1 MYTPAAFVETDAAE
15 IARLIACNAFGLLV
29 TVADGVPVATHLP
42 LLLEGPAGPGGRLVG
57 HMARANGQWRGFDG
71 TAMTLCVFT
80 GVHAYVSPRWYADPD
95 NVPTWNYEAVHIYG
109 RPRLIEAEASV
120 RALIE
125 RLSANFEAGRSKPW
139 SPGEL
144 GDDNVA
150 RRLKGIAAFEI
161 SIERVEGKRKL
172 GQNKPPAD
180 RRAAAA
186 VLAAS
191 ADPTEKAVG
200 RLMAALDEPSGS

>member
-15 IARLIACNAFGLLV
+15 ITRLIAGHAFGLLI

-109 RPRLIEAEASV
+109 RPRLIEDEAAV
-120 RALIE
+120 RALID
-125 RLSANFEAGRSKPW
+125 RLSENFEAGRPKPW

-144 GDDNVA
+144 GADNVA

-161 SIERVEGKRKL
+161 PIERVEGKRKL

>member
-1 MYTPAAFVETDAAE
+1 MYTPPAFAETDTVE
-15 IARLIACNAFGLLV
+15 IARMIAGNAFGLLV
-29 TVADGVPVATHLP
+29 TVADSVPVATHLP

-71 TAMTLCVFT
+71 KAMALCIFT

-95 NVPTWNYEAVHIYG
+95 NVPTWNYEAVHVLG
-109 RPRLIEAEASV
+109 RPRLIDEGAAV
-120 RALIE
+120 RAMIE
-125 RLSANFEAGRSKPW
+125 RLTANFEAGQSKPW

-161 SIERVEGKRKL
+161 AIERVEGKRKL
-172 GQNKPPAD
+172 GQNKQPAD
-180 RRAAAA
+180 RLAAAA
-186 VLAAS
+186 TLAA
-191 ADPTEKAVG
+191 ATDPMAQAVG
-200 RLMAALDEPSGS
+200 GMMAALDKPASD